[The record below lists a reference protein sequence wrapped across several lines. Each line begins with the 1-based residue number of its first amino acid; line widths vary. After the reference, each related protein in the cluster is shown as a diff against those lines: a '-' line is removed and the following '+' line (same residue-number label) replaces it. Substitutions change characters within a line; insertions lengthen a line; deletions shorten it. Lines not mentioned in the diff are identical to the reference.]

1 MVHPKTDCCCWW
13 WRNPPPVDMVKY
25 PIILQGFIHPRCR
38 IFPSKYVHPYI
49 GRWCNLTCAHFS
61 NGWFSHQGYVFFFSG
76 KSPDDTVRSG
86 HEKILMGFS
95 GYKFLVELA
104 RFFTV
109 NFEDEFLFPR
119 VRYVSSLGG
128 NPQWWRLKSIAG
140 GFAECQGGRAVRELE
155 AGKLREGFFLE
166 AHVRRMRMFQHQGN
180 LRYLFNISY
189 QGLIKTIFL

>member
-1 MVHPKTDCCCWW
+1 MQDFSIKVCSPLHRKMMQFDLRTFFK
-13 WRNPPPVDMVKY
+13 RVIQPP
-25 PIILQGFIHPRCR
+25 R
-38 IFPSKYVHPYI
+38 I
-49 GRWCNLTCAHFS
+49 C
-61 NGWFSHQGYVFFFSG
+61 VFLFFSG

-95 GYKFLVELA
+95 GYKFLVEFA

-128 NPQWWRLKSIAG
+128 NPQWWRFKWIAG

-166 AHVRRMRMFQHQGN
+166 ADVRRMRMFQHQGN
-180 LRYLFNISY
+180 LRYLFNILSRPY
-189 QGLIKTIFL
+189 

>member
-25 PIILQGFIHPRCR
+25 PIIYRVLYIPGAGFFHQSMFTPTSEDDAIWLAH
-38 IFPSKYVHPYI
+38 IFQTGDSATKDM
-49 GRWCNLTCAHFS
+49 C
-61 NGWFSHQGYVFFFSG
+61 FFFSG

-166 AHVRRMRMFQHQGN
+166 ADVRRMRMFQHQGN